1 MTIEKIS
8 AVVSVYNEEAALP
21 LFYEACRKVL
31 EDLEP
36 EYEIL
41 FVNDGS
47 RDRSPEILRE
57 LAAADPRVK
66 MLSFSRNF
74 GHEAA
79 MIAGVDYASG
89 DLVICMDADLQHPV
103 TCIPQILECAREG
116 YDVINMVR
124 RSNHDAGPVKNVTSA
139 AFYRLINLLSDT
151 HMENGASDFFALS
164 RRAADVIRRDY
175 RERNRF
181 IRGFIQNIGFRKTV
195 LEYDAADRVAGRSK
209 YSIRKLFRFSLN
221 IIVGFSEL
229 PLKLGLYVG
238 VFTGILSLIQLI
250 RFLAGWA
257 AAGAPD
263 PFRGLLLAL
272 LLLFTVLFLL
282 LGIQGEYLASLSA
295 EVRGRPIY
303 IVEETRNL

>member
-79 MIAGVDYASG
+79 MIAGVDYAS
-89 DLVICMDADLQHPV
+89 
-103 TCIPQILECAREG
+103 
-116 YDVINMVR
+116 
-124 RSNHDAGPVKNVTSA
+124 
-139 AFYRLINLLSDT
+139 
-151 HMENGASDFFALS
+151 
-164 RRAADVIRRDY
+164 
-175 RERNRF
+175 
-181 IRGFIQNIGFRKTV
+181 
-195 LEYDAADRVAGRSK
+195 
-209 YSIRKLFRFSLN
+209 
-221 IIVGFSEL
+221 
-229 PLKLGLYVG
+229 
-238 VFTGILSLIQLI
+238 
-250 RFLAGWA
+250 
-257 AAGAPD
+257 AP
-263 PFRGLLLAL
+263 
-272 LLLFTVLFLL
+272 
-282 LGIQGEYLASLSA
+282 
-295 EVRGRPIY
+295 
-303 IVEETRNL
+303 